1 MDSLPLVKLKNMTID
16 QLIKLEDERMETM
29 STPSFQEWMK
39 SLNVGRLHVNPE
51 SKFKAREL
59 NQQYDFRKN
68 KVGRLEKLFYL

>member
-1 MDSLPLVKLKNMTID
+1 MTVD

-29 STPSFQEWMK
+29 ATPSFQEWMK
-39 SLNVGRLHVNPE
+39 SLNVGRLYSNPE
-51 SKFKAREL
+51 PRLNARDI